1 METSRG
7 GDLVVIKTLST
18 GSQANCYVLETNGKN
33 IILDCGLPFEK
44 ITHNSFFPKFKDIS
58 FVFCSHG

>member
-1 METSRG
+1 M
-7 GDLVVIKTLST
+7 VIKTLST